1 MIISCTAC
9 GLHYDVRSYPTGTVL
24 QCRCRAQLTVP
35 EHELGAIRCPSC
47 GGTVEARA
55 QRCHFCH
62 TQLTRNNCPTCF
74 AALRE
79 EAKFCDQ
86 CGATVRPL
94 TAETTRASSR
104 DCPRCR
110 QPLFHQTCSD
120 YPVEVCGQCLGM
132 WLDNQTLEHIYADVP
147 KRLETVL
154 PQALPVADPVAAADK
169 LPAQR
174 PAYISCPVCKRHMN
188 PINYARRSG
197 VIVDVCREHGTWF
210 DADELNKVLE
220 FNASG
225 GVEKSRLRDVE
236 TARMQ
241 LQNERQA
248 VEMARAKARFEAPAN
263 STGSALFARTIRTML
278 DL

>member
-1 MIISCTAC
+1 MIISCTTC
-9 GLHYDVRSYPTGTVL
+9 GLQYDVRSYPAGTLL

-35 EHELGAIRCPSC
+35 EHELGTIRCPSC

-62 TQLTRNNCPTCF
+62 SQLTRNNCPSCF

-86 CGATVRPL
+86 CGAAVRPL
-94 TAETTRASSR
+94 TAETTRASER
-104 DCPRCR
+104 DCPRCQ
-110 QPLFHQTCSD
+110 QPLFHQTCGE
-120 YPVEVCGQCLGM
+120 YPVEVCGQCLGL
-132 WLDNQTLEHIYADVP
+132 WVENATLEHIYQDAP
-147 KRLETVL
+147 KRLETVV
-154 PQALPVADPVAAADK
+154 PQALAVADPSAAADK
-169 LPAQR
+169 LPTRRA
-174 PAYISCPVCKRHMN
+174 AYIACPVCKQHMN

-197 VIVDVCREHGTWF
+197 VIVDVCRAHGTWF

-236 TARMQ
+236 AARMQ
-241 LQNERQA
+241 LQNERLA
-248 VEMARAKARFEAPAN
+248 VEMARAKARFEVQSHA
-263 STGSALFARTIRTML
+263 TGSALFARTIRTLL